1 MQSQYGAF
9 PGLETMDEARRG
21 YKARGLLLWRE
32 RRERM
37 LSGLGSRIN
46 RACLGQE
53 IVKCCAGRRGGQNSL
68 WHFFLFLP
76 WSSVSFP
83 SDP

>member
-1 MQSQYGAF
+1 
-9 PGLETMDEARRG
+9 
-21 YKARGLLLWRE
+21 
-32 RRERM
+32 M

-68 WHFFLFLP
+68 WHFFLFLS

-83 SDP
+83 PDP

>member
-1 MQSQYGAF
+1 MQSQYRAF

-21 YKARGLLLWRE
+21 YKARGLLLWGE

-37 LSGLGSRIN
+37 LPGPGSCIN

-68 WHFFLFLP
+68 
-76 WSSVSFP
+76 
-83 SDP
+83 